1 LKKLQ
6 IKDADSLKMSL
17 ESELKQERDKNYGV
31 ERDLNKEKR
40 EKVRLETKVT
50 VLDNELQ
57 VSVKFVESQI

>member
-1 LKKLQ
+1 
-6 IKDADSLKMSL
+6 MSL
-17 ESELKQERDKNYGV
+17 EAELKQERDKKCSF

-57 VSVKFVESQI
+57 VK